1 MEPIDDND
9 RAGRRDTDRG
19 YEENTPAGGMS
30 PGVLR
35 AVSLL
40 VVLALILAA
49 SSVIIAATDGGL
61 WIVLLIVAIAAALL
75 FAWGFRSGPD
85 QPGTDR

>member
-19 YEENTPAGGMS
+19 YDDAPAGLS

-49 SSVIIAATDGGL
+49 SSVIIATTDGGL

-85 QPGTDR
+85 QPGADR